1 MNFTLTFIIIFLILA
16 IANFINNMILL
27 SVLFKQNKKGV
38 RKNDFKTK

>member
-1 MNFTLTFIIIFLILA
+1 MNFTLAFIIIFLILA

-38 RKNDFKTK
+38 RK

>member
-38 RKNDFKTK
+38 RK